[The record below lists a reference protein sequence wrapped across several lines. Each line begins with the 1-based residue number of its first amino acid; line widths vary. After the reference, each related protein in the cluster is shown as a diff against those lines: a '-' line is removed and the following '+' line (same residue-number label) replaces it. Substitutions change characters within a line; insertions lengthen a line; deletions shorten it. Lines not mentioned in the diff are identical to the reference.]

1 MILENFIKSYI
12 ESGGFKEIAQYLK
25 NTEPMTVEGISPS
38 SFTLISAALFLK
50 TKKQIIVICRNN
62 AAITETAMDLTLFIP
77 EECICQ
83 FPSMDTLPYEF
94 ISPTDKIE
102 RERINAIYSIIKKDP
117 VIIVTCVDALLRK
130 IPESSYYLKRE
141 IELNVNDDYPF
152 HDLIGMLAEYGYERV
167 NRIEGFGEF
176 SVKGGII
183 DLFPPSYSNP
193 MRLDF
198 FDETLESIRE
208 FDIETQKSIESTDSI
223 KIIPRKEIYLSEAD
237 KNSICEIIKKAYIA
251 GLSFPDHIIEAVEN
265 GTLANYFTGI
275 EDIYPQMIKCI
286 PVFSYFQE
294 DTPLISFNIQ
304 ELTAQAETS
313 IHTFHELHRRK
324 KDKFFTVDPDRIIHE
339 NIINELK
346 TKSLL
351 LNTFVATPGSIRP
364 DFKSIN
370 SFQGKISLLRE
381 DITKKINDNWKIII
395 ATSFEGQARRLSDLL
410 GEFSPGTDFLAI
422 ESGRP
427 VNIILAACSSGFESS
442 ELKTVILTDQDIFG
456 KSYRKKKTFRSKKS
470 FPIASF
476 LDLVPGDY
484 IVHINH
490 GIGVFRE
497 IKRMTAGGI
506 EKDFIVIEYADS
518 DVLFVALDQMNMIQ
532 KYMSF
537 EDKAPRIDNLGK
549 KSAWNR
555 IKAKVQQDVEEIAHE
570 LITIYA
576 KRKALKGIQF
586 PPDTAWQEEFEA
598 NFEYEETPDQ
608 LAAIEDVKD
617 DMESSQ
623 PMDRLVCGDVGFG
636 KTEVAIRAAFKA
648 AMAGKQIAILV
659 PTTVLAMQHY
669 NTFRKRFKDYPV
681 SIGVICRFRSQSEIN
696 SYKAAL
702 SAGKL
707 DIIIGTHAL
716 LSKDVFFKNLG
727 LLIIDEEQKFGVKH
741 KEQIKQL
748 RSHVDVLTLSA
759 TPIPRTLHM
768 SMAGIRDLSIIQ
780 TPPENRQAVETY
792 VLEDNPDILKMAIE
806 RELSR
811 GGQIFYV
818 HNRVQTI
825 DSQAEVVKEIVPQA
839 RIAVGH
845 GQMPEGELE
854 EVMIDFLEGKY
865 DILMSTTIIES
876 GLDMPHVNTI
886 IINRADTFG
895 LSQLYQLK
903 GRVGRSSLKGYA
915 YLFHPRHI
923 ALNEI
928 AQKRLRVI
936 SEFSELGSGFKI
948 AMKDLEIRGSGN
960 ILGREQS
967 GNIMDIGFDLYCQML
982 DDTVRRL
989 KGDKLNKI
997 IRTPVFLKVDT
1008 FIPDEYISDQKQK
1021 IEFYKK
1027 FESCEIEAEIENVI
1041 EEITDRFG
1049 KPPYNVQILIELER
1063 IRAIATELQ
1072 IEEIIEGER
1081 AIRIR
1086 MSTDAKIV
1094 TKNLLNILK
1103 TDGRMLLDPKDKEVL
1118 IARICEDDAEKKL
1131 SELKK
1136 LLQSF
1141 T

>member
-1 MILENFIKSYI
+1 MILENFLNLFRQSAD
-12 ESGGFKEIAQYLK
+12 FKDILTYH
-25 NTEPMTVEGISPS
+25 TEHKPLTVEGISPS
-38 SFTLISAALFLK
+38 SFSLISAALYLEV
-50 TKKQIIVICRNN
+50 KQQILVICKNN
-62 AAITETAMDLTLFIP
+62 TAVAETAMDLSLYIP

-94 ISPTDKIE
+94 VSPAEKIE
-102 RERINAIYSIIKKDP
+102 RERINAIYRILKKDP
-117 VIIVTCVDALLRK
+117 VVIVASIDALLKK
-130 IPESSYYLKRE
+130 IPGKSVYSSRE
-141 IELNVNDDYPF
+141 IELNVLEDYSFDDLLQAF
-152 HDLIGMLAEYGYERV
+152 VDYGYERV
-167 NRIEGFGEF
+167 NRIEAFGEF

-183 DLFPPSYSNP
+183 DVFPPSYNNP

-198 FDETLESIRE
+198 FDDTLESIRE
-208 FDIETQKSIESTDSI
+208 FDIETQKSIENTDSI
-223 KIIPRKEIYLSEAD
+223 KIIPRKEMYLSGSD
-237 KNSICEIIKKAYIA
+237 KENIAELIKKAYIN
-251 GLSFPDHIIEAVEN
+251 GRIFPENIITAVEN
-265 GTLANYFTGI
+265 DALENYFPGI
-275 EDIYPQMIKCI
+275 EDIYPELI
-286 PVFSYFQE
+286 PCVPVLSYIE
-294 DTPLISFNIQ
+294 SDTPVISFNMQ
-304 ELTAQAETS
+304 ELASQCETA
-313 IHTFHELHRRK
+313 IHTFHELYARK
-324 KDKFFTVDPDRIIHE
+324 NNKYFTVAPEKLIDE
-339 NIINELK
+339 NVIREIKNRALQ
-346 TKSLL
+346 
-351 LNTFVATPGSIRP
+351 LNTFVASPGSVRP

-370 SFQGKISLLRE
+370 SFHGKISLLRD
-381 DITKKINDNWKIII
+381 DISARLQKNWKILII
-395 ATSFEGQARRLSDLL
+395 TSFEGQARRLSDLL
-410 GEFSPGTDFLAI
+410 GEFSPGTDFNNPDF
-422 ESGRP
+422 SKP
-427 VNIILAACSSGFESS
+427 VNIILAPCSSGFESES
-442 ELKTVILTDQDIFG
+442 LKTIILTDQDIFG
-456 KSYRKKKTFRSKKS
+456 KSYRRKKTFRSKKS
-470 FPIASF
+470 LPISSF
-476 LDLVPGDY
+476 MDLQTGDY

-490 GIGVFRE
+490 GIGIFRE

-518 DVLFVALDQMNMIQ
+518 DTLFVALDQLNMIQ
-532 KYMSF
+532 RYMSF
-537 EDKAPRIDNLGK
+537 EGKIPRIDHLGK

-555 IKAKVQQDVEEIAHE
+555 IKAKVQQDVEEIAGE

-576 KRKALKGIQF
+576 KRKALKGVQF

-636 KTEVAIRAAFKA
+636 KTEIAIRAAFKA
-648 AMAGKQIAILV
+648 SMAGKQIAILV

-669 NTFRKRFKDYPV
+669 NTFKKRFKEYPI
-681 SIGVICRFRSQSEIN
+681 SIGVICRFRSRSEIN
-696 SYKAAL
+696 TYKAAL
-702 SAGKL
+702 SAGSL

-741 KEQIKQL
+741 KEQIKKL

-768 SMAGIRDLSIIQ
+768 SMAGIRDLSIIL

-811 GGQIFYV
+811 GGQVFYI

-825 DSQAEVVKEIVPQA
+825 DAQAEMVKEVVPEA
-839 RIAVGH
+839 KIAVAH

-854 EVMIDFLEGKY
+854 EIMIDFLEGKY

-948 AMKDLEIRGSGN
+948 AMKDLEI
-960 ILGREQS
+960 
-967 GNIMDIGFDLYCQML
+967 
-982 DDTVRRL
+982 
-989 KGDKLNKI
+989 
-997 IRTPVFLKVDT
+997 
-1008 FIPDEYISDQKQK
+1008 
-1021 IEFYKK
+1021 
-1027 FESCEIEAEIENVI
+1027 
-1041 EEITDRFG
+1041 
-1049 KPPYNVQILIELER
+1049 
-1063 IRAIATELQ
+1063 
-1072 IEEIIEGER
+1072 
-1081 AIRIR
+1081 
-1086 MSTDAKIV
+1086 
-1094 TKNLLNILK
+1094 
-1103 TDGRMLLDPKDKEVL
+1103 
-1118 IARICEDDAEKKL
+1118 
-1131 SELKK
+1131 
-1136 LLQSF
+1136 
-1141 T
+1141 